1 MPAARYEVFLAT
13 RHFGSLDGLRALCIA
28 AVLWHHGPVW
38 TELADPARILT
49 RGFMGVDFFFVL
61 SGFLIT
67 TLLLREERAYGRIS
81 LAGFYRRRILRIV
94 PVYFLVVTGVATYYI
109 LLKGQHEYLS
119 ILPYYYLFLSNFL
132 VGDIPTL
139 APTWSLSV
147 EEQYYMIWPLAL
159 ILTPRRWIGWLL
171 LAVIAINV
179 MGAMG
184 VFAPLGI
191 HAFDLGPLNI
201 HLPTATYAPILIG
214 SGAALLLD
222 NPHGFRAAAAILGRR
237 LAPLACFA
245 ALLILWQFGPANVRG
260 LPNLAIHLVMTAC
273 LISIV
278 VREDNILRPLLG
290 LRPIARVGEI
300 SYGIY
305 LYHLLALDVVNRLGI
320 GGPWFVTIAYS
331 LLAIAIAEFS
341 FRTFEAYFRR
351 LRHKKSET
359 VAA

>member
-1 MPAARYEVFLAT
+1 MSAARYEDFLAT
-13 RHFGSLDGLRALCIA
+13 RHFGGLDGLRAFCIA

-38 TELADPARILT
+38 TQLADPARILT

-67 TLLLREERAYGRIS
+67 TLLLREERAHGHIS

-94 PVYFLVVTGVATYYI
+94 PVYFLVVTGVSVYFI
-109 LLKGQHEYLS
+109 VLKGQREYLS
-119 ILPYYYLFLSNFL
+119 ILPYYYLFMSNFL
-132 VGDIPTL
+132 TEHIPTL
-139 APTWSLSV
+139 TPTWSLSV

-159 ILTPRRWIGWLL
+159 ILTPRRWIPALL
-171 LAVIAINV
+171 LGVIAINV
-179 MGAMG
+179 LGAMG
-184 VFAPLGI
+184 AFGSLGI
-191 HAFDLGPLNI
+191 HAFDIGPLNI
-201 HLPTATYAPILIG
+201 RLPTATYAPILIG

-222 NPHGFRAAAAILGRR
+222 DPRGFRAAAAILGRR

-245 ALLILWQFGPANVRG
+245 LLLILWQFGPADVRG

-273 LISIV
+273 LISIAM
-278 VREDNILRPLLG
+278 REDNILRPLLSF
-290 LRPIARVGEI
+290 RPIAQVGEI

-305 LYHLLALDVVNRLGI
+305 LYHLLALDVVKRLGI
-320 GGPWFVTIAYS
+320 GGPWFVTVAYS
-331 LLAIAIAEFS
+331 LLAIAMAELS

-351 LRHKKSET
+351 LRHKQSES